1 MATKNISEVF
11 EEFKKAKTKQEKVDC
26 LRKNQSYALINVL
39 QGSLAPYV
47 EFTIKEPVEYK
58 SSDAPVGLGY
68 SSIHQEIGRAYLFE
82 ANNPRVSPTL
92 TFQRKKEIL
101 IQILE
106 SLEAK
111 EAEIFMNM
119 ILKKQKI
126 KGLNWEIAVEAFPQL
141 AR

>member
-1 MATKNISEVF
+1 MKNVYEVF
-11 EEFKKAKTKQEKVDC
+11 EEFKKAKTKQEKIEV
-26 LRKNQSYALINVL
+26 LRKNQSYALISVL
-39 QGSLAPYV
+39 QGSFAPY
-47 EFTIKEPVEYK
+47 IKFIFDQPVEYK
-58 SSDAPVGLGY
+58 ASDAPIGLGY
-68 SSIHQEIGRAYLFE
+68 SSIHHELGRVYLFE
-82 ANNPRVSPTL
+82 ADNPKVSPNL

-119 ILKKQKI
+119 LLKRQAV
-126 KGLNWEIAVEAFPQL
+126 KGLNWEIVLEAFPQL